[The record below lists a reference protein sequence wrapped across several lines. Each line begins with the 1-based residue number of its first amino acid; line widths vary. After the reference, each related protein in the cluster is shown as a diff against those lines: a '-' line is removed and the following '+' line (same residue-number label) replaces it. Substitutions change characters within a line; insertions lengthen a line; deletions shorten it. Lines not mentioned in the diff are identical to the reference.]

1 MSVDLLLGIFG
12 TVLAVVVMIPPIYY
26 KIIQWLGCRHLQRNG
41 ILCLD
46 PISTFGC
53 RFCEKHTCPKCKKRE
68 ISVSLADQMCKKCQ
82 KTLIRKRERTMRA
95 TVSIQQSNS
104 TSSNSSHVSNPL
116 FDCYSSMPSTDNG
129 DKFRFGDVGTAST
142 SFQDNLQEVYGGF
155 EAVDI

>member
-1 MSVDLLLGIFG
+1 
-12 TVLAVVVMIPPIYY
+12 
-26 KIIQWLGCRHLQRNG
+26 
-41 ILCLD
+41 
-46 PISTFGC
+46 
-53 RFCEKHTCPKCKKRE
+53 
-68 ISVSLADQMCKKCQ
+68 
-82 KTLIRKRERTMRA
+82 MRA